1 MNLLTYPPRL
11 RMLIEYSVSLL
22 RKSEKLALTMNPDG
36 LIVGFSGGKD
46 SQVLLDIVR
55 LSGVK
60 YQARMTMTSID
71 PPEVLRFI
79 RQHYPDVI
87 IDTPRIT
94 MRDLIL
100 KKGMLPTR
108 RIRFCCKD
116 LKESYYASSVVAVGV
131 RAQESFQRRESGAI
145 RWINHTG
152 HYDIDGDYLV
162 ELPIEPSQYYGVE
175 KLSTVH
181 CVGSKDK
188 VVIAPLF
195 YWEESDIW
203 DYIRFKNLP
212 TCSLYREGFKR
223 VGCIFCPMASVAAK
237 RLQLERYPLFR
248 DKYFLPIIRKLMER
262 GKYRAFSSAE
272 EVFNWWMSNK
282 SAADYLKLAQ
292 RDNVE
297 PLRVEE
303 GREI

>member
-1 MNLLTYPPRL
+1 MNLSTYPPRL
-11 RMLIEYSVSLL
+11 RMLIEYSVSIL
-22 RKSEKLALTMNPDG
+22 RKSERLALSMNPAG

-60 YQARMTMTSID
+60 YEPHMTMTSID

-79 RQHYPDVI
+79 RENYPEVI
-87 IDTPRIT
+87 IDRPRIT
-94 MRDLIL
+94 MRDLIR

-108 RIRFCCKD
+108 RIRYCCKE
-116 LKESYYASSVVAVGV
+116 LKDPYYPSSVMAVGV
-131 RAQESFQRRESGAI
+131 RAQESFQRKESGSI

-152 HYDIDGDYLV
+152 RYDIDGEYLV
-162 ELPIEPSQYYGVE
+162 GLPEESSQYYGV
-175 KLSTVH
+175 KQMSTVH

-203 DYIRFKNLP
+203 EYIHMNNMK
-212 TCSLYREGFKR
+212 TCSLYDEGFRR
-223 VGCIFCPMASVAAK
+223 VGCIMCPLASAAAK
-237 RLQLERYPLFR
+237 RLHLQRFPLFR
-248 DKYFLPIIRKLMER
+248 DRYYLPIIRELMAR
-262 GKYRAFSSAE
+262 GKYQGFSSAE
-272 EVFNWWMSNK
+272 EVFDWWMSNK
-282 SAADYLKLAQ
+282 NLSDYRKLAQ
-292 RDNVE
+292 RENVQ

-303 GREI
+303 GREL

>member
-11 RMLIEYSVSLL
+11 RMLIEYSVSVL
-22 RKSEKLALTMNPDG
+22 RKSERLALSMNPAG

-60 YQARMTMTSID
+60 YEAHMTMTSID

-79 RQHYPDVI
+79 RQNYPDVI

-108 RIRFCCKD
+108 RIRYCCKE
-116 LKESYYASSVVAVGV
+116 LKDTYYPSSVMAVGV
-131 RAQESFQRRESGAI
+131 RAQESFQRKESGAI
-145 RWINHTG
+145 RWINHIG
-152 HYDIDGDYLV
+152 KYDIDGEYLI
-162 ELPIEPSQYYGVE
+162 EIPEEPSQYYGV
-175 KLSTVH
+175 KQISTVH

-203 DYIRFKNLP
+203 EYIHMNNMK
-212 TCSLYREGFKR
+212 TCSLYDEGFRR
-223 VGCIFCPMASVAAK
+223 VGCIMCPLASAAAK
-237 RLQLERYPLFR
+237 KLHLQRFPLFR
-248 DKYFLPIIRKLMER
+248 DRYYLPIIRELMAR
-262 GKYRAFSSAE
+262 GKYQGFGSAE
-272 EVFNWWMSNK
+272 EVFDWWMSNK
-282 SAADYLKLAQ
+282 NLSDYRKLAQ
-292 RDNVE
+292 RENVQ

-303 GREI
+303 RREL

>member
-1 MNLLTYPPRL
+1 MNLSTYPQRL

-55 LSGVK
+55 MSGVK
-60 YQARMTMTSID
+60 YEAHMTMTSID
-71 PPEVLRFI
+71 PPQVLRFI
-79 RQHYPDVI
+79 RQNYPEVI

-108 RIRFCCKD
+108 RIRYCCKE
-116 LKESYYASSVVAVGV
+116 LKDPYYPSSVMAVGV
-131 RAQESFQRRESGAI
+131 RAQESFQRKETGAI

-203 DYIRFKNLP
+203 EYIHMNNMK
-212 TCSLYREGFKR
+212 TCSLYDEGFRR
-223 VGCIFCPMASVAAK
+223 VGCIMCPLASAAAK
-237 RLQLERYPLFR
+237 KLHLQRFPLFR
-248 DKYFLPIIRKLMER
+248 DRYYLPIIRELMAK
-262 GKYRAFSSAE
+262 GKYKGFSSAE
-272 EVFNWWMSNK
+272 EVFDWWMSNK
-282 SAADYLKLAQ
+282 NLSDYRKLAQ
-292 RDNVE
+292 RDNVT